1 MWEKKTS
8 QILFGGIFEMNFLRN
23 IYSEKFIRSIAPYKE
38 SVAVYDVHLADYTQV

>member
-38 SVAVYDVHLADYTQV
+38 SVVVYAAQLAEATQV